1 MFFLRHFFRI
11 YAEICDKKVV
21 FFEVLDIVANGIGV
35 FSASIMYSMFKKKKL
50 WV

>member
-1 MFFLRHFFRI
+1 MFFLRHFLEFMQRF
-11 YAEICDKKVV
+11 ATKSR